1 VTRCSGAG
9 LRAGRRLEARSATS
23 LEPYRTHATKA
34 KQPSAQLDEIRAIPP
49 LYFTPSPLQKF
60 RSRPGGIRH
69 EHHRHVDLAEEA
81 VRNSLTTEEFAAKV
95 LREHLNRQ
103 TVSNVEMVREKLRLW
118 QEKT

>member
-1 VTRCSGAG
+1 MSITVTLTPSE
-9 LRAGRRLEARSATS
+9 EAR
-23 LEPYRTHATKA
+23 
-34 KQPSAQLDEIRAIPP
+34 
-49 LYFTPSPLQKF
+49 
-60 RSRPGGIRH
+60 
-69 EHHRHVDLAEEA
+69 LAEEA